1 MQRSRRSASATA
13 LAVLPS
19 LVGVRPLAA
28 SLAAGA
34 VLLSAPLAHADFDFE
49 LGAGGGIKWMRTLP
63 TLQAEATNTSAR
75 SLPAQDVATGG
86 GSVTALGG
94 SFDLSVVLDDHWMI
108 PGFGLGVYGAIG
120 SYPSVLTTVD
130 GSIARVR
137 PWTMFAIDLLSPGI
151 GYRIKKRRFMFSGA
165 IRSGVSIMHVD
176 GSIAGAKDEQPMALT
191 GVSVLVQA
199 ELEACR
205 RLDPV
210 TRVCLQVAPRLYDFG
225 SLNGAT
231 FGLRVEWGR

>member
-1 MQRSRRSASATA
+1 MQRSRNTASATRP
-13 LAVLPS
+13 AVLTS
-19 LVGVRPLAA
+19 VLGVRFLAA
-28 SLAAGA
+28 SVAVA
-34 VLLSAPLAHADFDFE
+34 VLTSASLARADFDLE
-49 LGAGGGIKWMRTLP
+49 LGAGGGFKWMRTLP

-75 SLPAQDVATGG
+75 SLPAQDVTTGG

-94 SFDLSVVLDDHWMI
+94 SFDVSVVLDDHWMI

-120 SYPSVLTTVD
+120 SYSSVLTSVD

-137 PWTMFAIDLLSPGI
+137 PWTMFEIDLLAPGI
-151 GYRIKKRRFMFSGA
+151 GYRIKRRRFMFSGA
-165 IRSGVSIMHVD
+165 IRTGISLMHVD
-176 GSIAGAKDEQPMALT
+176 GSIAGAADEQPMGLSGA
-191 GVSVLVQA
+191 SVLVQA

-231 FGLRVEWGR
+231 FGVRVEWGR